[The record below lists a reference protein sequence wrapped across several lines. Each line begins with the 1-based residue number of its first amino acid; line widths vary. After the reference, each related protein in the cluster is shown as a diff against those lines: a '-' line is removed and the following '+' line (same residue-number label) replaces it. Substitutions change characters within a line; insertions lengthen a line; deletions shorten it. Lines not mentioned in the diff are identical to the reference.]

1 MALFRRFTTRLLMLS
16 TAAGLALSGPALAH
30 EEKAPRGG
38 AAAAPAGN
46 QPGAAPA
53 RAAGEGAGPFRR
65 LVIRGVTLIDGTGSV
80 PRGPVDIVIEGNRI
94 ADIRQAGWPGMPAA
108 PNREP
113 QDFDQEIDAT
123 GMYVLPGFVDLH
135 THLPGKDKA
144 PDASY
149 AYKLWLGHGVTT
161 VRGVSL
167 AAPAFTSSE
176 KARSARNEI
185 AAPRIFNYQTLG
197 AGWSGGRI
205 SSPEKARE
213 WVRWAAK
220 NDIDGIKFFGREDE
234 TPAVMTAAIDEAH
247 KHKMGTV
254 AHLSQTG
261 VSNFNGIIAGRAG
274 LDTITHF
281 YGHMESLLKD
291 HTIQKF
297 TPDYNFYNELHR
309 FAQVA
314 DIKDEIYDVGSPE
327 WWDYLKEQ
335 KENGVTFDPTFNIY
349 AASRDLMR
357 ARNADWQGKYTTP
370 QLWNY
375 FQSTRDNHG
384 SYFFDWT
391 SQIETNWKG
400 FYKNFF
406 QLIHDYNQIG
416 GRVTV
421 GTDSGFI
428 YKVYGFAYVE
438 ELELYQEAGLTP
450 LEIFRAATVNGAK
463 TLMEPKGLEPEF
475 GAVRRGMLADL
486 VIVPENPLANLK
498 TLYGTGYVRLNP
510 QTNKQERIGG
520 VRYTIKDGIVYDA
533 SKLLADVAAMV
544 EREKQVV
551 PTPVSPPVIPQEPPF
566 ATAPQ
571 PTTAP

>member
-1 MALFRRFTTRLLMLS
+1 MMPFCRSLARLLLLS
-16 TAAGLALSGPALAH
+16 VATVPGAALAH
-30 EEKAPRGG
+30 QEVAPR
-38 AAAAPAGN
+38 AAQAAAPAGN
-46 QPGAAPA
+46 DPGVAPA
-53 RAAGEGAGPFRR
+53 RGAGEGAGPFRR
-65 LVIRGVTLIDGTGSV
+65 LVIRGATLIDGTGSV

-94 ADIRQAGWPGMPAA
+94 ADIRQAGWPGLPLKAGRA
-108 PNREP
+108 P

-123 GMYVLPGFVDLH
+123 GMYVLPGFVDAH
-135 THLPGKDKA
+135 THLPGPDKA

-149 AYKLWLGHGVTT
+149 AYKLWLAHGVTT

-167 AAPAFTSSE
+167 ASPAYVSRD

-197 AGWSGGRI
+197 SGWSGGRI
-205 SSPEKARE
+205 SSPDKARE

-220 NDIDGIKFFGREDE
+220 KDIDGIKFFGRDDE
-234 TPAVMTAAIDEAH
+234 TPEVMTAAIDEAH
-247 KHKMGTV
+247 KNKMGTV

-261 VSNFNGIIAGRAG
+261 VANFNGITAGRAH

-291 HTIQKF
+291 HTIQKVS
-297 TPDYNFYNELHR
+297 PDYNFYNELQR

-314 DIKDEIYDVGSPE
+314 DIKDEVYAPGSPE
-327 WWDYLKEQ
+327 WWDYLHEQ
-335 KENGVTFDPTFNIY
+335 KANGVTFDPTFNIY

-357 ARNADWQGKYTTP
+357 ARNADWQGRYTTP

-400 FYKNFF
+400 FYRNFF

-428 YKVYGFAYVE
+428 YKVYGFAYIE
-438 ELELYQEAGLTP
+438 ELELLQEAGLTP
-450 LEIFRAATVNGAK
+450 LEIFRSATVNGAK
-463 TLMEPKGLEPEF
+463 TLMEPKGEEPQF

-486 VIVPENPLANLK
+486 VIVPENPLANFK
-498 TLYGTGYVRLNP
+498 TLYGTGFVRLNP

-533 SKLLADVAAMV
+533 PRLLADVAAMV
-544 EREKQVV
+544 AREKQVV
-551 PTPVSPPVIPQEPPF
+551 PTPVPPPVIPLEPAF
-566 ATAPQ
+566 ATAAAPV
-571 PTTAP
+571 TAP